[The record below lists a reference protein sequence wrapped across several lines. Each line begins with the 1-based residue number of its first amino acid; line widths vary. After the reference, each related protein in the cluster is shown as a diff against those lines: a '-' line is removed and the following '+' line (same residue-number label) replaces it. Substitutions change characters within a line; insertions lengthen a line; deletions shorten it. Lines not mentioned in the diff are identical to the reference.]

1 MTTRFLHATVLLSS
15 LALASGRVTATE
27 PRGAAPDCDGAVA
40 ALLALGPSLT
50 PAGVAGYIARV
61 PHFGADESVAA
72 LAVLARF
79 VSDPASAPQIGPV
92 ATALRHHVDGLR
104 ISGETVTGLRIDA
117 CGPGGAAA
125 TFDPRGA
132 GYTGVTLV
140 YSGDYWTTAHAAVL
154 TRGRDGRWRTPLPG
168 LDPDGRIQFAVEL
181 AQPGG
186 DTLWLNN
193 PREPRPGA
201 VSHVDFSQA
210 LALCEPVAVPTSTPL
225 AELVRAFALSESL
238 GGATFT
244 LDEVSWL
251 VAQATWEGGPG
262 VDDPDVLDATLAA
275 LDEMQAAGVAFEGEA
290 YAVARNFLANQ
301 RMARVS
307 STDAVALQRNPQNQL
322 VQVTAPLGSQWM
334 RVYYS
339 TDGWDL
345 PKVVEC
351 LPSGRLGYVSCPLGS
366 LPADTLLSFSAI
378 VRTSDGSDQYVHA
391 GDGGNLFGKVR

>member
-1 MTTRFLHATVLLSS
+1 MTRSLLSIVLLASA
-15 LALASGRVTATE
+15 ALASGRVTATE
-27 PRGAAPDCDGAVA
+27 PRGAAPACDGAVA
-40 ALLALGPSLT
+40 ALLALGPSIT
-50 PAGVAGYIARV
+50 PAGAAGYITRV
-61 PHFGADESVAA
+61 PDFGADESVAA

-79 VSDPASAPQIGPV
+79 VSDAGSGPQIGPI
-92 ATALRHHVDGLR
+92 ATALRHHVEGLR
-104 ISGETVTGLRIDA
+104 ISGETVAGLSIDA
-117 CGPGGAAA
+117 CGRGGAAA

-140 YSGDYWTTAHAAVL
+140 YSGDYWQSAHAAVL
-154 TRGRDGRWRTPLPG
+154 TQNQDGLWHTSLPG
-168 LDPDGRIQFAVEL
+168 LDPDGSIEFAVEL
-181 AQPGG
+181 MQPGG

-201 VSHVDFSQA
+201 VSHYDFSQA

-225 AELVRAFALSESL
+225 AELVRAFARPESL

-251 VAQATWEGGPG
+251 VAQVTYEGGPG
-262 VDDPDVLDATLAA
+262 VDDPHVIDATIAA
-275 LDEMQAAGVAFEGEA
+275 LDSMHAQGATFEGDA
-290 YAVARNFLANQ
+290 YEMARNFLASQ

-307 STDAVALQRNPQNQL
+307 STDAVTLQRNPQNQF

-351 LPSGRLGYVSCPLGS
+351 LPSGRLGYVSCPLGYM
-366 LPADTLLSFSAI
+366 PADTLLSFSAI
-378 VRTSDGSDQYVHA
+378 VRAPDGSDQYVHA
-391 GDGGNLFGKVR
+391 SDGGNLFGKVK